1 MRNLLV
7 SFDDFAG
14 KESISERDL
23 QDYLGKYQD
32 FRDEWKRKRENG
44 ESTDIIDDI
53 VFEVELIKQIEI
65 NIDYILMLVKKYH
78 DSHLEDKEVLI
89 TIRKA
94 IDASPDHQRRKTEA
108 GRDT

>member
-1 MRNLLV
+1 MV
-7 SFDDFAG
+7 SFDDFVG
-14 KESISERDL
+14 KEIISERDL

-65 NIDYILMLVKKYH
+65 NIDYIPPIVT
-78 DSHLEDKEVLI
+78 S
-89 TIRKA
+89 
-94 IDASPDHQRRKTEA
+94 S
-108 GRDT
+108 